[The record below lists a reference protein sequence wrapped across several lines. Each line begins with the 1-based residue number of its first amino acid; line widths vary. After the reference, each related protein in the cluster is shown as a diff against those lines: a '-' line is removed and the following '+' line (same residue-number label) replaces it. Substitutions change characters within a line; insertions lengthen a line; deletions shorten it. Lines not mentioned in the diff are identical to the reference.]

1 MSHWQQCQQSLNF
14 GGDPDLNP
22 DLGKLMEFLP

>member
-1 MSHWQQCQQSLNF
+1 MSHWQQPLNF

-22 DLGKLMEFLP
+22 DL